1 MYLMTNNMLSQDE
14 IDMLLRGNYDK
25 VEDEIINETEKDALG
40 EIGNISMGTAATTL
54 FTLLGQKVT
63 ITTPKVDITT
73 MRELSEQYPIP
84 F

>member
-1 MYLMTNNMLSQDE
+1 MTNNMLSQDE